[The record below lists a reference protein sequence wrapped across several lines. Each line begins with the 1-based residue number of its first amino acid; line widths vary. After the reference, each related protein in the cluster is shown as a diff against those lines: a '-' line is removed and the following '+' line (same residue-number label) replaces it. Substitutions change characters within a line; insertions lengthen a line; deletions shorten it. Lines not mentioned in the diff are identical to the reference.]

1 MWINTLAVAA
11 HNRWWRWGGEG
22 GGVFSQNPEHPVGIV
37 NAGDNRAVSNI
48 TSLRVDFELSKQV
61 YEDIKLIVFFFPS
74 FFSPWKGFKKAT
86 SRSGT
91 DRRLPSWCIC
101 HILLIIK
108 PFIFSLFFPIHV
120 LLSPQGQREEHIS
133 PLILSW
139 FTYLH
144 TRSHAIRST
153 FIDGLCTAGKPM
165 AQPTSIN
172 LRLPVGKDRRT
183 SKRERSRSS
192 SELQSTTALD
202 PLNSPP
208 ASVRKSSQSSC
219 LDSKIIVLRAQTV
232 EAWI

>member
-1 MWINTLAVAA
+1 MKRVQKGYVAFRNGPSVTLVKYLSHPH
-11 HNRWWRWGGEG
+11 HNQAFHIH
-22 GGVFSQNPEHPVGIV
+22 VQP
-37 NAGDNRAVSNI
+37 
-48 TSLRVDFELSKQV
+48 
-61 YEDIKLIVFFFPS
+61 FFFHPC
-74 FFSPWKGFKKAT
+74 AAVT
-86 SRSGT
+86 S
-91 DRRLPSWCIC
+91 
-101 HILLIIK
+101 
-108 PFIFSLFFPIHV
+108 
-120 LLSPQGQREEHIS
+120 GQREEHIS

-183 SKRERSRSS
+183 SKRGRSRSS

-202 PLNSPP
+202 HLNSPP
-208 ASVRKSSQSSC
+208 SSVRKSSQSSC
-219 LDSKIIVLRAQTV
+219 LDSNIIVLRAQTV